1 MAALLQRKEAVW
13 EFLISQIGAM
23 SVWKSSC
30 LVDCPPEDLNR
41 TFSESEIGWSWS
53 PALSVA
59 IFLETDVG
67 GAMLPTVS

>member
-1 MAALLQRKEAVW
+1 ME
-13 EFLISQIGAM
+13 
-23 SVWKSSC
+23 VWKSGS
-30 LVDCPPEDLNR
+30 LVHRAPENVIR

-67 GAMLPTVS
+67 GAVLPTVTQDVQD